1 MIIICLSYGLVSIPK
16 NCFQKAR
23 RGVYLRTHQFEAAVI
38 DEQREALNLQ
48 IIDLIKNME
57 ALLRRNDVDPSLK
70 ELLTQIISKAP
81 ENLQIQGKDMV
92 GNSELP
98 NPEVYENFN
107 RNKAAKLNKKM
118 TKRLSEL
125 KRLDHQWHV
134 TVKHALMLE
143 DLIESRNPC
152 EWRAKISNSPSE
164 NSPTLERNLTTLS
177 KEIFLMIP
185 LSR

>member
-1 MIIICLSYGLVSIPK
+1 
-16 NCFQKAR
+16 
-23 RGVYLRTHQFEAAVI
+23 
-38 DEQREALNLQ
+38 
-48 IIDLIKNME
+48 
-57 ALLRRNDVDPSLK
+57 
-70 ELLTQIISKAP
+70 
-81 ENLQIQGKDMV
+81 MV

-143 DLIESRNPC
+143 DLIESKNPC
-152 EWRAKISNSPSE
+152 EWKAKISDSHSE
-164 NSPTLERNLTTLS
+164 NSPTLERNLTTLC
-177 KEIFLMIP
+177 KENH
-185 LSR
+185 